1 MNKEEQIKRLAQ
13 NLFKNGF
20 TKSMDYAI
28 QTAANMLGF
37 PDSMVTNNLMKQEDS
52 KYGTESLLNG
62 GINLGNLSSA
72 NNSASSA
79 NNNDE
84 QYNPEQYSG
93 LDFTRRLSRSI
104 AEERVFSQIPTS
116 LRPPFSEP
124 EKSINQINPSQSNIS
139 NRNNESIDSQNNETV
154 FIDYSKENQ
163 GDDTM
168 SMSDN
173 VLNSSDVSFESGND
187 DASLEDSS
195 FFSELREEEQTSLIS
210 GYMSS
215 EKENFFSN
223 AATEKEDFSAN
234 SADSDENIFKD
245 SDYENNSELNMSE
258 SEQNYEIKS
267 RFPVEFERD
276 ENFFASVSVQQNDV
290 HQNNIQENFV
300 EQERNN
306 MEPKDTVMESFSQ
319 SVKQDTPPPTEAS
332 VDLTTMFD
340 FRNMK
345 G

>member
-62 GINLGNLSSA
+62 GINLGNSSSE
-72 NNSASSA
+72 NVSLPNSK
-79 NNNDE
+79 NKDE

-93 LDFTRRLSRSI
+93 LDFTRRLSRSM
-104 AEERVFSQIPTS
+104 AEDRVFSQIPTS
-116 LRPPFSEP
+116 LRPPISEN
-124 EKSINQINPSQSNIS
+124 EKSIDEISPSQSNVS
-139 NRNNESIDSQNNETV
+139 DDNDLENNSKTDETL

-168 SMSDN
+168 SDN
-173 VLNSSDVSFESGND
+173 ILNSSGVSFDSGND
-187 DASLEDSS
+187 DTSVEDSS

-223 AATEKEDFSAN
+223 QVVEKNDFSNN

-245 SDYENNSELNMSE
+245 SHYENSSELSMSE
-258 SEQNYEIKS
+258 SEQKYEIKS

-276 ENFFASVSVQQNDV
+276 ENFFASVSVQQNNV
-290 HQNNIQENFV
+290 QQNTVQENFI
-300 EQERNN
+300 EQERN
-306 MEPKDTVMESFSQ
+306 EIESKDTVMESFSQ
-319 SVKQDTPPPTEAS
+319 SAKQDTPPPVEAS